1 VSGRSLDRP
10 GRNQGD
16 NYDGL
21 DASGVFVLLSATF
34 SPDGQ
39 SRSAARTRF
48 PVFDSVV
55 ALTKESGQELSPARP
70 DLDVRVMV
78 WAPTALVPVPFLRMT
93 HTPGGDLEASGFAWW
108 LRSSDVA
115 PTDGRLTPDGAHPA
129 GTLLLLVHDLYG
141 AIADRPTELL
151 VLKQSFLASAEGRTD
166 ENCQAV
172 DAFFCIRDDW
182 QTDRT
187 DLPGEFQLILDDI
200 GGCLHDTVS
209 APEITGNF
217 DSTPEQLLV
226 RVRKVEV

>member
-151 VLKQSFLASAEGRTD
+151 RPDNNGMQRPAPCAAAGNGRYPDWHESGPHLKQLG
-166 ENCQAV
+166 Q
-172 DAFFCIRDDW
+172 
-182 QTDRT
+182 DRT
-187 DLPGEFQLILDDI
+187 ANEGKRSLQRL
-200 GGCLHDTVS
+200 
-209 APEITGNF
+209 
-217 DSTPEQLLV
+217 
-226 RVRKVEV
+226 